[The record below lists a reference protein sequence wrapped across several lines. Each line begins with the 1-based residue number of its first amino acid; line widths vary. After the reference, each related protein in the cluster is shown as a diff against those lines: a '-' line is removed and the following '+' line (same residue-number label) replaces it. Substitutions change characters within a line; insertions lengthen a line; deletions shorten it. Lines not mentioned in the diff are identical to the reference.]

1 MAKTPQGG
9 NTAAQVL
16 EPPKFRILDAAMIL
30 LALLSVTLVFAD
42 IFFRRKLYDWGIF
55 REVII
60 ADAIITGI
68 FLIDF
73 IVEAR
78 GKPPLRILRESWF
91 DILGLVPMIA
101 FVALQAKLTGNPF
114 GPVFNEEIQLTGG
127 AAAGGSILRLLRFV
141 RVIRIVQAF
150 QRFLRATNMTFGEQ
164 VTKRVFDKYRR
175 IIVAELTTPIMVAG
189 ITITQELVIRM
200 KFLEAA
206 GKSLDAKRPEIH
218 AAVLE
223 ALAKNKVPQ
232 SFITQPMV
240 ERIVNDVERSVVDTV
255 VATLTGPEINKLTQE
270 MIVEVMENFKQQ
282 LQSPEGK
289 AMLKQLG
296 TAPPA
301 QKDIP
306 KPGTPA
312 ATATVDAQA
321 TAMDGPSGF

>member
-9 NTAAQVL
+9 NAAAQVL
-16 EPPKFRILDAAMIL
+16 EPPKFRIIDAVMIL
-30 LALLSVTLVFAD
+30 LALNSVTLVLAD
-42 IFFRRKLYDWGIF
+42 IFFRHKLYDWGIF

-60 ADAIITGI
+60 LDAVITAV
-68 FLIDF
+68 FLVDF
-73 IVEAR
+73 LVEAR
-78 GKPPLRILRESWF
+78 GKAPLRVLRDSWF
-91 DILGLVPMIA
+91 DIVGLVPMIA
-101 FVALQAKLTGNPF
+101 FVALEAKIGGYAF
-114 GPVFNEEIQLTGG
+114 GPVFNEEVRLAGG
-127 AAAGGSILRLLRFV
+127 AAAGGSLLRLFRLV
-141 RVIRIVQAF
+141 RIIRIVQAF

-232 SFITQPMV
+232 SVITQPLV
-240 ERIVNDVERSVVDTV
+240 ERIVHDVEKAVVDTV

-289 AMLKQLG
+289 ALLKQMG
-296 TAPPA
+296 SAPA
-301 QKDIP
+301 DQKSLP
-306 KPGTPA
+306 QPGAPA
-312 ATATVDAQA
+312 AERPSEKAFE
-321 TAMDGPSGF
+321 GPSGF